1 MQIYIYIYIYILF
14 IKPSK
19 DPSLSD
25 LLFQANTKLI
35 FGGKYKKF
43 YLELEAFLGGGIF
56 LFECTSLLHYKPL
69 TLIIGDKTSL
79 LVAINKT
86 TVVLFFLKT
95 DVDTKP
101 I

>member
-1 MQIYIYIYIYILF
+1 MHIYIYIYIYILF

-25 LLFQANTKLI
+25 FLFQANTKLI

-43 YLELEAFLGGGIF
+43 YLDLETFLGGIF
-56 LFECTSLLHYKPL
+56 LFECASLLHYKPL
-69 TLIIGDKTSL
+69 AMIIGDETSL
-79 LVAINKT
+79 LVATNKT
-86 TVVLFFLKT
+86 TIMLFFLKT